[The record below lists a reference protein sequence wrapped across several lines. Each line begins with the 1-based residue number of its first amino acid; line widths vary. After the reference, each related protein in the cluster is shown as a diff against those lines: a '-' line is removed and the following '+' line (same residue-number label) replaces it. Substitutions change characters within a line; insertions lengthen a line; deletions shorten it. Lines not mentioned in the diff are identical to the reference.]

1 VPLAIHP
8 SEHSITWQEAET
20 NSRGSRAVTDQ
31 AVAFLRA
38 AAGPN
43 ETYFTGYGLTA
54 IYRTLAIPFKDTLSG
69 DNNPQYN
76 MVWSRPDLF
85 LWEDWAIV
93 TGGDDVQ
100 SIIDKARLHGPR
112 YDLSER
118 IFVKGQK
125 VVEIY
130 HRAPALTQPY
140 ANPLR

>member
-1 VPLAIHP
+1 
-8 SEHSITWQEAET
+8 
-20 NSRGSRAVTDQ
+20 
-31 AVAFLRA
+31 
-38 AAGPN
+38 
-43 ETYFTGYGLTA
+43 
-54 IYRTLAIPFKDTLSG
+54 
-69 DNNPQYN
+69 
-76 MVWSRPDLF
+76 
-85 LWEDWAIV
+85 
-93 TGGDDVQ
+93 VQ